1 MDINK
6 IYCGDC
12 VQLMK
17 QLPDNFIDLT
27 VTSPPYDSLRTYKG
41 YQFDF
46 ENIAKELFR
55 ITKQG
60 GALVWVTGD
69 ETIDGDESGTSFKQ
83 ALFFKQC
90 GFKLYDTMIYQKNM
104 VPFPS
109 SGRYYNIFEYMF
121 VLSKGKPKTINLLKD
136 RKNVW
141 KSGDYKEINT
151 RKKDGTIDTREELY
165 NQSDCGVRFNIWKY
179 NVGFNFSAT
188 DEIAKEHP
196 AIFPEMLVCDH
207 ILSWSNEKDLIFDP
221 MCGSG
226 TTLIVS
232 KQLGRNF
239 LGFEI
244 SEEYVRISNERLKH
258 DKINKNIEERML
270 KTKEEKINVNR
281 WL

>member
-17 QLPDNFIDLT
+17 QISDNFIDLT

-41 YQFDF
+41 YKFDF
-46 ENIAKELFR
+46 DNVAKELYR
-55 ITKQG
+55 ITKLG
-60 GALVWVTGD
+60 GVLVWVVSD
-69 ETIDGDESGTSFKQ
+69 ETIDGNESGTSFKQ

-109 SGRYYNIFEYMF
+109 SGRYYNVFEYMF

-141 KSGDYKEINT
+141 KSDNYKEINI
-151 RKKDGTIDTREELY
+151 RKKDGTIDTREGLY
-165 NQSDCGVRFNIWKY
+165 EQTEYGVRFNIWKY
-179 NVGFNFSAT
+179 NVGFNFSSI
-188 DEIAKEHP
+188 DEIAKKHP
-196 AIFPEMLVCDH
+196 AIFSEKLAEDH
-207 ILSWSNEKDLIFDP
+207 ILSWSNERDLVLDP
-221 MCGSG
+221 MVGSG
-226 TTLIVS
+226 TTCKMAKLNN
-232 KQLGRNF
+232 RNF
-239 LGFEI
+239 LGFDI
-244 SEEYVRISNERLKH
+244 SQEYCDIANERLKKYQTIH
-258 DKINKNIEERML
+258 
-270 KTKEEKINVNR
+270 R